1 MYDNNTAQSSMPKS
15 EMVRQCDLPQI
26 HSEFIEVNEKTNA
39 LISNIRA
46 AINRIKVME
55 ESPVKNPSNPERV
68 PGDDTFVGSMRVH
81 LNFARKN
88 ADDLDN
94 ILRHLNSLV

>member
-1 MYDNNTAQSSMPKS
+1 MDDRNMQKT
-15 EMVRQCDLPQI
+15 EMVRQSDLPQI
-26 HSEFIEVNEKTNA
+26 HSEFLDVNEKTSA
-39 LISNIRA
+39 LISNIRSV
-46 AINRIKVME
+46 INRIKPME

-68 PGDDTFVGSMRVH
+68 PGDDSFVGGMKVH

-88 ADDLDN
+88 ADELDN